1 MVVNNAKPPILA
13 DCCSIYSGFAFK
25 SEDLNA
31 EGNGFPVIKIGEI
44 QNGTVSEPT
53 NSFFP
58 EDLFVNKLQK
68 YILKS
73 GDTLI
78 AMTGAGSV
86 GRVGRMPTVTK
97 PYLVNQRVAIVR
109 PDEEVV
115 HTKFIY
121 YFLSQ
126 EFIERSLYD
135 LGLGAGQ
142 PNISADD
149 IGRTP
154 IPLPPLPIQKKIA
167 AILSA
172 YDELIENNNRRIAL
186 LEKMAEEIYRE
197 WFVRMRFPGH
207 EKTRF
212 HKGIPEGWAVKKLGE
227 VIQYYIGGGWGEENQ
242 IFSNTVGAY
251 VIRGTDI
258 PDLKMGKFDLPPYRY
273 HKAAGYASRVMR
285 PGDIVFE
292 VSGGSKDQLLGR
304 ALLITEGIYKLCHE
318 TLISASFCKM
328 IRPSISSLFL
338 NYFLQAYYQ
347 CGAVGTYQTQS
358 TGISNYQF
366 ESFIKYQ
373 TVVLPASHL
382 IALFD
387 KTVMSLVAE
396 KDSIALS
403 NRIVRETRDAL
414 LPRLMSGKLDVE
426 KLDIAF
432 PPGMQ
437 N

>member
-212 HKGIPEGWAVKKLGE
+212 HKGIPEGWEVKKLGE
-227 VIQYYIGGGWGEENQ
+227 VVEYQVGGGWGQETPLGAENQ
-242 IFSNTVGAY
+242 AVHI
-251 VIRGTDI
+251 IRGTDFKNI
-258 PDLKMGKFDLPPYRY
+258 
-273 HKAAGYASRVMR
+273 HKGDYSTTPCRFEKQSSIDSRKLT
-285 PGDIVFE
+285 PGDIVLENSVNAQSRCSGNSIYITKEILQNFE
-292 VSGGSKDQLLGR
+292 SPV
-304 ALLITEGIYKLCHE
+304 IP
-318 TLISASFCKM
+318 ASFCKV
-328 IRPSISSLFL
+328 IRL
-338 NYFLQAYYQ
+338 NDPLLAYYVWKCMDYAYRQ
-347 CGAVGTYQTQS
+347 GVFEIFQNVATN
-358 TGISNYQF
+358 GIANFQIHRF
-366 ESFIKYQ
+366 LERFI
-373 TVVLPASHL
+373 VRIPG
-382 IALFD
+382 
-387 KTVMSLVAE
+387 
-396 KDSIALS
+396 DSILINELMSFDAKILTQQ
-403 NRIVRETRDAL
+403 NTLLKQTRDAL

-426 KLDIAF
+426 NLDIAF